1 MIYFSYQFL
10 QTQYNKTI
18 EIGDLLYMN
27 SMKKYAT
34 MMTLLSL
41 LYSTPYGMA
50 ADADSFRT
58 EEYKGMGD
66 NVLDLVHAADAYAQ
80 GYTGKG
86 VTVGVP
92 DIGIVDFTHPE
103 FAGKDNNTIVY
114 DALHGKY
121 DDLSHP
127 THVAGILAANKDG
140 AGMHGVAFD
149 AGIASSSAEGN
160 PEEALPLDSAI
171 TFYDPYLTNPDIK
184 IINNS
189 WGFTTYLF
197 AVFDEYAFEY
207 LKADAENNR
216 DVNAITKAVH
226 SDKLLVFA
234 AGNGGHLN
242 PSLDQDLDVLFGDKA
257 FNDHILTVMG
267 TKANSFT
274 EQENGRL
281 EAASD
286 AIALFS
292 DLAMYNED
300 TAVSAPGWAINSTYA
315 DFAASGDYYKS
326 EHGTSMAAPIVS
338 GVGAL
343 VQQAFP
349 YLSGKQIGDVLLST
363 ANKNITNDTGYFI
376 TEQQDYDYG
385 EKTWSFTFNI
395 LYTGT
400 APTDCEKLLQ
410 AVLKYYENMTD
421 EDKPYMFCTPDGKE
435 IWYPAS
441 VEDLEAVLRESEYMN
456 ICSYSNV
463 PLDVIFGQGVVDADK
478 AVNGLGAINVRRLDK
493 SDISDEYTV
502 KGIEGKTAQALYT
515 VDTQGYSSVWS
526 NDISEI
532 RAGYIAENPLDLE
545 STEYDENSATFAGVT
560 DLHDRWNFYMNSG
573 NIFDQFD
580 NWMTEEYIKIY
591 NNMMKDTGL
600 IGLHGG
606 LKKTG
611 LGTLVLTG
619 TNTYKGASIA
629 AGGTLQI
636 DGSVAGDA
644 YSEGDGIIAGSGT
657 IHGTLYNDGAVKAGS
672 WDAVTDET
680 GNAATLHVD
689 GNFSGS
695 GDIVVNTDGTNS
707 ALIHVGQKADVSAMN
722 LKAGLYAAPGATG
735 TILQADQGVTGAESL
750 NGDFSGLLDSEIQQ
764 KDNTLTLMTTIS
776 NNAGIAADQFAALN
790 GLFGA
795 LNEDEQKDMFRL
807 YALDND
813 DLKAAMAAQNQSAS
827 MHLELAYDAMQNRDV
842 RQAVRQQGRTDREDA
857 VWAITG
863 KGWGSMDDGLKRHSW
878 NAAVGY
884 DFYDDGDAYAGA
896 LVAYSDNSLSGY
908 DADGTYKNYSVGLYG
923 GTKNR
928 PGTATAYVS
937 YGRQENELTR
947 YLGSSFSYSGAS
959 SKVTSDYDSTVFGV
973 GAAYA
978 YDLHYGKDA
987 GWHVSPY
994 VGLDYAHYQ
1003 QDSFG
1008 EDGGVFAL
1016 RSSGFSDDYLAG
1028 ELGVD
1033 MKRETNDKTYG
1044 LSVAYRRVFDG
1055 DVQHTGFSYAKGKGP
1070 GFGVQSMNRSKD
1082 HVIASAY
1089 ASAKLSDRWEI
1100 GGAVEQAWSH
1110 TSRDLSAAV
1119 NVAYRF

>member
-66 NVLDLVHAADAYAQ
+66 NVLALVHAADAYAQ

-86 VTVGVP
+86 VTVGVT

-103 FAGKDNNTIVY
+103 FAGKDNNTIIY

-160 PEEALPLDSAI
+160 PEEALPLDSAV

-385 EKTWSFTFNI
+385 
-395 LYTGT
+395 G
-400 APTDCEKLLQ
+400 
-410 AVLKYYENMTD
+410 
-421 EDKPYMFCTPDGKE
+421 
-435 IWYPAS
+435 
-441 VEDLEAVLRESEYMN
+441 
-456 ICSYSNV
+456 
-463 PLDVIFGQGVVDADK
+463 
-478 AVNGLGAINVRRLDK
+478 
-493 SDISDEYTV
+493 
-502 KGIEGKTAQALYT
+502 
-515 VDTQGYSSVWS
+515 
-526 NDISEI
+526 
-532 RAGYIAENPLDLE
+532 
-545 STEYDENSATFAGVT
+545 
-560 DLHDRWNFYMNSG
+560 
-573 NIFDQFD
+573 
-580 NWMTEEYIKIY
+580 
-591 NNMMKDTGL
+591 
-600 IGLHGG
+600 
-606 LKKTG
+606 
-611 LGTLVLTG
+611 
-619 TNTYKGASIA
+619 
-629 AGGTLQI
+629 
-636 DGSVAGDA
+636 
-644 YSEGDGIIAGSGT
+644 
-657 IHGTLYNDGAVKAGS
+657 
-672 WDAVTDET
+672 
-680 GNAATLHVD
+680 
-689 GNFSGS
+689 
-695 GDIVVNTDGTNS
+695 
-707 ALIHVGQKADVSAMN
+707 
-722 LKAGLYAAPGATG
+722 
-735 TILQADQGVTGAESL
+735 
-750 NGDFSGLLDSEIQQ
+750 
-764 KDNTLTLMTTIS
+764 
-776 NNAGIAADQFAALN
+776 
-790 GLFGA
+790 
-795 LNEDEQKDMFRL
+795 
-807 YALDND
+807 
-813 DLKAAMAAQNQSAS
+813 
-827 MHLELAYDAMQNRDV
+827 
-842 RQAVRQQGRTDREDA
+842 
-857 VWAITG
+857 
-863 KGWGSMDDGLKRHSW
+863 
-878 NAAVGY
+878 
-884 DFYDDGDAYAGA
+884 
-896 LVAYSDNSLSGY
+896 
-908 DADGTYKNYSVGLYG
+908 
-923 GTKNR
+923 
-928 PGTATAYVS
+928 
-937 YGRQENELTR
+937 
-947 YLGSSFSYSGAS
+947 
-959 SKVTSDYDSTVFGV
+959 
-973 GAAYA
+973 
-978 YDLHYGKDA
+978 
-987 GWHVSPY
+987 
-994 VGLDYAHYQ
+994 
-1003 QDSFG
+1003 
-1008 EDGGVFAL
+1008 
-1016 RSSGFSDDYLAG
+1016 
-1028 ELGVD
+1028 
-1033 MKRETNDKTYG
+1033 
-1044 LSVAYRRVFDG
+1044 
-1055 DVQHTGFSYAKGKGP
+1055 
-1070 GFGVQSMNRSKD
+1070 
-1082 HVIASAY
+1082 
-1089 ASAKLSDRWEI
+1089 
-1100 GGAVEQAWSH
+1100 
-1110 TSRDLSAAV
+1110 
-1119 NVAYRF
+1119 

>member
-1 MIYFSYQFL
+1 
-10 QTQYNKTI
+10 
-18 EIGDLLYMN
+18 
-27 SMKKYAT
+27 
-34 MMTLLSL
+34 
-41 LYSTPYGMA
+41 MA
-50 ADADSFRT
+50 CRET
-58 EEYKGMGD
+58 GEG
-66 NVLDLVHAADAYAQ
+66 VLA
-80 GYTGKG
+80 
-86 VTVGVP
+86 
-92 DIGIVDFTHPE
+92 
-103 FAGKDNNTIVY
+103 
-114 DALHGKY
+114 
-121 DDLSHP
+121 
-127 THVAGILAANKDG
+127 
-140 AGMHGVAFD
+140 
-149 AGIASSSAEGN
+149 
-160 PEEALPLDSAI
+160 
-171 TFYDPYLTNPDIK
+171 
-184 IINNS
+184 
-189 WGFTTYLF
+189 
-197 AVFDEYAFEY
+197 
-207 LKADAENNR
+207 
-216 DVNAITKAVH
+216 
-226 SDKLLVFA
+226 
-234 AGNGGHLN
+234 
-242 PSLDQDLDVLFGDKA
+242 
-257 FNDHILTVMG
+257 
-267 TKANSFT
+267 
-274 EQENGRL
+274 
-281 EAASD
+281 
-286 AIALFS
+286 
-292 DLAMYNED
+292 
-300 TAVSAPGWAINSTYA
+300 
-315 DFAASGDYYKS
+315 
-326 EHGTSMAAPIVS
+326 
-338 GVGAL
+338 
-343 VQQAFP
+343 
-349 YLSGKQIGDVLLST
+349 
-363 ANKNITNDTGYFI
+363 
-376 TEQQDYDYG
+376 
-385 EKTWSFTFNI
+385 
-395 LYTGT
+395 
-400 APTDCEKLLQ
+400 
-410 AVLKYYENMTD
+410 
-421 EDKPYMFCTPDGKE
+421 
-435 IWYPAS
+435 
-441 VEDLEAVLRESEYMN
+441 
-456 ICSYSNV
+456 
-463 PLDVIFGQGVVDADK
+463 
-478 AVNGLGAINVRRLDK
+478 
-493 SDISDEYTV
+493 
-502 KGIEGKTAQALYT
+502 
-515 VDTQGYSSVWS
+515 
-526 NDISEI
+526 
-532 RAGYIAENPLDLE
+532 
-545 STEYDENSATFAGVT
+545 
-560 DLHDRWNFYMNSG
+560 
-573 NIFDQFD
+573 
-580 NWMTEEYIKIY
+580 
-591 NNMMKDTGL
+591 
-600 IGLHGG
+600 
-606 LKKTG
+606 
-611 LGTLVLTG
+611 LTG

-750 NGDFSGLLDSEIQQ
+750 NGDFSGLLDSEVQQ

-947 YLGSSFSYSGAS
+947 YLGSSFSYSGAF

-978 YDLHYGKDA
+978 YDLHYGKEA